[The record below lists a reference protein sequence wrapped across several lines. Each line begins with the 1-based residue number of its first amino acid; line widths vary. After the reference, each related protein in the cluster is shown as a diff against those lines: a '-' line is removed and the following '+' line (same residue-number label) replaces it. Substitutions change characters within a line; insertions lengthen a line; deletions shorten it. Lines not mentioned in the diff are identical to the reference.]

1 MTENKEPKRIFF
13 YHTDM
18 CKNLASSNIPVDKPC
33 VMLEI
38 KPMPDGKSL
47 KSIMKY
53 QEKVKTFVY
62 PKKDANTPEH
72 LRKTRNI
79 VHKLLNDGLNETK
92 AYIKRERQK
101 YCPKKQ
107 AEKLQEKIKESKKK

>member
-1 MTENKEPKRIFF
+1 MTEIKEPKRIYF

-18 CKNLASSNIPVDKPC
+18 CKNLASSSIPVDKPC

-38 KPMPDGKSL
+38 KIMPDNKTL
-47 KSIMKY
+47 KNIFKY
-53 QEKVKTFVY
+53 RDKIKTFTY
-62 PKKDANTPEH
+62 PKKDSNTTEQ

-92 AYIKRERQK
+92 AYVKREKQK

-107 AEKLQEKIKESKKK
+107 AEKLQEKIGKK